1 MHTLTLLVFC
11 AGALAG
17 CSSSESADTGRTK
30 KNRRQPARPAYQI
43 GAVSRQQVGQTIQLP
58 GEFRAYQEVGIYPK
72 ADGFVEKVLVDRGT
86 AVRRGQVLMVLD
98 APETEERLAAA
109 RSNTLKAGALLVASR
124 EHYRRLQAS
133 AKVAGSV
140 SALDLETAYAKLRA
154 DSASLL
160 GEQANARALAKLR
173 AYLTVRA
180 PFDGYITER
189 NIHPGALVGAGAKM
203 ERPMLVLQQQNRLRL
218 VADIPEAYS
227 VGLPPGKTVAFT
239 VSALPGKPFTGQISR
254 RSGSMN
260 EQFRSETI
268 EIDVNNA
275 SRTLKPGMFAEISL
289 SANGTPGALAV
300 PKTAVVASTE
310 RQYVIKVQDGKARY
324 VEVRKGQQS
333 GDMQEVFGDLRA
345 NDPIIVNA
353 REDIK
358 EGLPFDDVSTRQL
371 LRSTPVAA

>member
-1 MHTLTLLVFC
+1 MKTNTHHLLLLLLC
-11 AGALAG
+11 AGTFAG
-17 CSSSESADTGRTK
+17 CSSSESADTGRSKT
-30 KNRRQPARPAYQI
+30 NRRQPTRPAYQI

-58 GEFRAYQEVGIYPK
+58 GEFRAYQEVSIYPK

-98 APETEERLAAA
+98 APETEERLVAA
-109 RSNTLKAGALLVASR
+109 RSNTLKAEALLIASR
-124 EHYRRLQAS
+124 EHYRRLRAS

-160 GEQANARALAKLR
+160 GEQANVRALAKLR
-173 AYLTVRA
+173 SYLTVRA

-189 NIHPGALVGAGAKM
+189 NVHPGALVGAGAKM
-203 ERPMLVLQQQNRLRL
+203 ERPMLVLQQQSRLRL

-227 VGLPPGKTVAFT
+227 AGLPQGKTVAFT
-239 VSALPGKPFTGQISR
+239 VSALPGKTFTGNISR

-260 EQFRSETI
+260 QQFRSETI

-275 SRTLKPGMFAEISL
+275 NRTLKPGMFAEISL

-300 PKTAVVASTE
+300 PKTAVIASTE
-310 RQYVIKVQDGKARY
+310 RQYVIKVQDGKAQY
-324 VEVRKGQQS
+324 IEVRKGQQS
-333 GDMQEVFGDLRA
+333 GDMQEVFGNLRA

-358 EGLPFDDVSTRQL
+358 EGGAVR
-371 LRSTPVAA
+371 